1 MHLFLSP
8 NPRYI
13 EEQLNKRK
21 NSKLQT
27 DGSADNDEYD
37 EKYLSPEEAAL
48 LSLPEHLRVSSA
60 HRSEEMLS
68 NQMLNGIPEVDL
80 GIDVKIK
87 NIEATEAAK
96 EKLLRDQKNKKV
108 WHLTFRLERKQCN
121 MNLMDFSSFSLFCSV
136 DSIAFCTK

>member
-1 MHLFLSP
+1 MC
-8 NPRYI
+8 RYI

-21 NSKLQT
+21 NSKLQS
-27 DGSADNDEYD
+27 GAGGDNENEAYND

-80 GIDVKIK
+80 GIEVKIK

-96 EKLLRDQKNKKV
+96 EKLIRDQKNKKV
-108 WHLTFRLERKQCN
+108 FAH
-121 MNLMDFSSFSLFCSV
+121 
-136 DSIAFCTK
+136 

>member
-1 MHLFLSP
+1 MGDIFHF
-8 NPRYI
+8 RYI

-21 NSKLQT
+21 NSKLQNNA
-27 DGSADNDEYD
+27 GGDNDD
-37 EKYLSPEEAAL
+37 DNNDDTKYLSPEEAAL
-48 LSLPEHLRVSSA
+48 MSLPEHLRVSST

-96 EKLLRDQKNKKV
+96 EKLIRDQKNKKV
-108 WHLTFRLERKQCN
+108 SNAK
-121 MNLMDFSSFSLFCSV
+121 LF
-136 DSIAFCTK
+136 FK

>member
-1 MHLFLSP
+1 M
-8 NPRYI
+8 
-13 EEQLNKRK
+13 NKRK
-21 NSKLQT
+21 NSKQQNES
-27 DGSADNDEYD
+27 GDNENESYD

-48 LSLPEHLRVSSA
+48 LSLPEHLRISST

-96 EKLLRDQKNKKV
+96 EKLMRDQKNKKV
-108 WHLTFRLERKQCN
+108 NFFKKYDTFFRN
-121 MNLMDFSSFSLFCSV
+121 Y
-136 DSIAFCTK
+136 